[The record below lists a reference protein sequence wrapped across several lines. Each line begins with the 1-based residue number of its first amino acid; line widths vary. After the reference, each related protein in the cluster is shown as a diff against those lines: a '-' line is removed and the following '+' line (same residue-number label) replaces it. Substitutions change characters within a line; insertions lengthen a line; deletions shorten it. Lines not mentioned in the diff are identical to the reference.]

1 MLAFHLFSGARRVR
15 EQEDTELT
23 PQEQTCNHSHGEA
36 APTVNKQAWGEGS
49 TWTWG
54 GGAIGGAIRN
64 WCPWEGTQERG
75 GYRGL
80 SAFLGTE
87 GWSHILRV
95 LALGSDTR
103 KTNPLAGLKTSEA
116 NSRAV
121 RNLASTCE
129 AWAQARLLLN

>member
-1 MLAFHLFSGARRVR
+1 MERQLPLKTNKPGERDPHGLGEEEQSG
-15 EQEDTELT
+15 T
-23 PQEQTCNHSHGEA
+23 G
-36 APTVNKQAWGEGS
+36 APGRGPRKG
-49 TWTWG
+49 
-54 GGAIGGAIRN
+54 
-64 WCPWEGTQERG
+64 G

-103 KTNPLAGLKTSEA
+103 KTHPLAGLKTSEA

>member
-1 MLAFHLFSGARRVR
+1 MDLGRRSNR
-15 EQEDTELT
+15 RSNQELVPLGGDT
-23 PQEQTCNHSHGEA
+23 G
-36 APTVNKQAWGEGS
+36 K
-49 TWTWG
+49 
-54 GGAIGGAIRN
+54 
-64 WCPWEGTQERG
+64 G

>member
-1 MLAFHLFSGARRVR
+1 MERQLPLKTNEPGERDPHGLGEEEQSEEQSG
-15 EQEDTELT
+15 T
-23 PQEQTCNHSHGEA
+23 G
-36 APTVNKQAWGEGS
+36 APGRGHRKG
-49 TWTWG
+49 
-54 GGAIGGAIRN
+54 
-64 WCPWEGTQERG
+64 G